1 MPGTLLSFIVPAYN
15 EEKYLPGA
23 LQSIHAAARALQL
36 DYEIVVANDASTDAT
51 AGLATEGGARL
62 VNVEHRQI
70 SKTRNAGARA
80 STGDMLFFVDAD
92 TKVSAAVV
100 GGAIAAMREGVV
112 GGGARLHFDRPPRW
126 MAIFMIVF
134 VPLYFGLA
142 RWAAG
147 CFVFCRR
154 DAFEAVGGFDE
165 RHFAGEEV
173 MFSRALKKQGR
184 FVILREEVETSA
196 RKAEGRTP
204 WDIVKLVAMIAVRGM
219 GGVRRRE
226 TTQFWYD
233 GKR

>member
-1 MPGTLLSFIVPAYN
+1 VISFIVPAYN
-15 EEKYLPGA
+15 EEKYLSGA
-23 LQSIHAAARALQL
+23 LQAIHAAARELQL

-51 AGLATEGGARL
+51 VKLAEEGGSRV

-70 SKTRNAGARA
+70 AKTRNAGARA
-80 STGDMLFFVDAD
+80 STGDMLFFIDAD
-92 TKVSAAVV
+92 TKVNAPVVAA
-100 GGAIAAMREGVV
+100 AIAAMCDGAV
-112 GGGARLHFDRPPRW
+112 GGGARLHFDHAPRW
-126 MAIFMIVF
+126 ATIFMAIFE
-134 VPLYFGLA
+134 PLYFGLA

-154 DAFEAVGGFDE
+154 EAFEATGGFDE

-173 MFSRALKKQGR
+173 MFSIALKKQGS

-204 WDIVKLVAMIAVRGM
+204 WDLLKLVLILVFQGM

-226 TTQFWYD
+226 STQFWYD

>member
-1 MPGTLLSFIVPAYN
+1 MLSFVVPAYN
-15 EEKYLPGA
+15 EEKYLSGA
-23 LQSIHAAARALQL
+23 LQAIHAAARGLQL

-51 AGLATEGGARL
+51 AKLAEEGGARV

-80 STGDMLFFVDAD
+80 SAGDMLFFVDAD
-92 TKVSAAVV
+92 TKVNAAVV
-100 GGAIAAMREGVV
+100 AGAIAAMRDGAV
-112 GGGARLHFDRPPRW
+112 GGGARLHFDHPPRW
-126 MAIFMIVF
+126 VAIFMAVF
-134 VPLYFGLA
+134 ELLYFGLA

-154 DAFEAVGGFDE
+154 DAFEEVGGFDE

-173 MFSRALKKQGR
+173 MLSIALKKQGR
-184 FVILREEVETSA
+184 FVILREQVETSA

-204 WDIVKLVAMIAVRGM
+204 WDLFKIFMALVFQGM

-226 TTQFWYD
+226 STQFWYD